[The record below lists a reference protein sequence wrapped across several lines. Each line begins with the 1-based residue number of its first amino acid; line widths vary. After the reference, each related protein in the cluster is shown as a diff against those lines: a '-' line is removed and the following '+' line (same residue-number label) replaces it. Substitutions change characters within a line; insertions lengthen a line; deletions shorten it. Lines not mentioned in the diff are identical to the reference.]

1 MKKDLY
7 KNLLQEN
14 NKTKVLVQ
22 EVLLNDNKARNS
34 DLWLLLQV
42 WRKQGIRIYVNY
54 EDLQYMIPAETITR
68 HRRKF
73 NEKGEYLPT
82 NLEVIQKRKIKQD
95 FLHSYYA
102 GSFSRPTLNLWGA
115 NNG

>member
-1 MKKDLY
+1 MEEY
-7 KNLLQEN
+7 KNLFEQHT
-14 NKTKVLVQ
+14 KTNVLVG
-22 EVLLNDNKARNS
+22 EILSNDNRSRNS

-54 EDLQYMIPAETITR
+54 EDLQYMIPAESITR
-68 HRRKF
+68 VRRKF
-73 NEKGEYLPT
+73 NENGKFLPT
-82 NLEVIQKRKIKQD
+82 NLEVIQKRKIKQE

-115 NNG
+115 SL